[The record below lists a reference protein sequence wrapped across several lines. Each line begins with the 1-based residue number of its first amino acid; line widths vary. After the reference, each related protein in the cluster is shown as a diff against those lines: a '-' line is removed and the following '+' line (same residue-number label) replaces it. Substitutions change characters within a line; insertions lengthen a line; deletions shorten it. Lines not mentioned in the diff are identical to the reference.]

1 MRCAIVS
8 RTAAVAPDGAEVD
21 WADAKPATADRLAAK
36 RRLKTSFV
44 FIEGQAS
51 EWLGIES
58 A

>member
-1 MRCAIVS
+1 MRRAIVS
-8 RTAAVAPDGAEVD
+8 QTAAVAPDDAEVD

-36 RRLKTSFV
+36 RRLKTSFM

-51 EWLGIES
+51 DWLGTES